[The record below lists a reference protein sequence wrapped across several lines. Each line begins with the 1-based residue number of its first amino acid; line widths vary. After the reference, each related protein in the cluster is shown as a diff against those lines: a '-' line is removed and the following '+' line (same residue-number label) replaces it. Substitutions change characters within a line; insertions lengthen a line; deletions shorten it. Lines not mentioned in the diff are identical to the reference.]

1 MENLQ
6 ININHVWVMVAAC
19 MVFFMQLGF
28 TSYEAGF
35 SQSKNA
41 ISISIRNLVE
51 FLVSSLAFYVVG
63 FGLMFGA
70 SHMGWLGRLGFIDF
84 AGSTVVHSIGGWF
97 ALAGAL
103 VLGPRIGKYNPDGSS
118 NPMGLHNVPLATL
131 GTFFLWFGWVC

>member
-1 MENLQ
+1 MESLQ

-70 SHMGWLGRLGFIDF
+70 SHMGWIGTNHFF
-84 AGSTVVHSIGGWF
+84 ACGV
-97 ALAGAL
+97 
-103 VLGPRIGKYNPDGSS
+103 
-118 NPMGLHNVPLATL
+118 ATHTDSL
-131 GTFFLWFGWVC
+131 SYTFF